1 MSARSLPLLS
11 VLLTALV
18 ACSGSTESTNPPPA
32 DSGAPEDTGPVDAGA
47 PEDTG
52 PTDTGPTDTGPDTVA
67 VSIDTQAPDTARA
80 GEALT
85 VTCALRNAAGE
96 PVDPPMGMT
105 PTIAFDPAESVRTA
119 MGVYTAV
126 RVGEV
131 TARCSLGALSDATP
145 ARIRITPGAP
155 ARVTT
160 TLDRSEARAG
170 ETVRATCAVTDAEGN
185 EVTDAAPTVQTTPSG
200 EGVTVTGNDVRAE
213 RAGMYTVRCEVPG
226 AMAEGASLA
235 VSPGLPAT
243 LTIARV
249 PDQPIDALN
258 EEVEVRAVVND
269 RFGNAIASPSL
280 EFTSAPVG
288 TAVRAGVFS
297 YAAEGMKT
305 ITVRV
310 TGETEGGV
318 ALSQSTSFVVDSSG
332 PAIQCTTPG
341 DATMVNHAPGSP
353 LMITGS
359 LSDTSGVRSL
369 TVNGEAVTPRN
380 DGTFTATV
388 PSRFGMTFVDVSA
401 TDTQGIENS
410 RTCTYLVSNNW
421 LAEDALLDD
430 AVTLSTTQAAVDDGN
445 PVSPITS
452 VDDLLQTVVNSRG
465 LRDQLHATL
474 LAANPLKNSCDQEV
488 CVFGRCTCIFRS
500 RVDYRDSQINGP
512 NTTSLTLV
520 NGGLR
525 ATVRFENLRV
535 SLGISGTLST
545 SGWVTFRSVDVG
557 VTFDL
562 SASGGRPRA
571 TVRSG
576 TTTVSVGTISTD
588 FGGITGT
595 IVNVVASL
603 VNGYLR
609 DQVSNLLRSYVS
621 DNFTRV
627 LDGVLGGLDVSSL
640 GASFNVPRLDGAGNV
655 PLRFGLGLS
664 SLNANTSRLR
674 LGLGTRFSTTATR
687 ATPSRGIALPP
698 GTGSDVTLTT
708 PATVTLQPGV
718 LNGALHALW
727 RGGFLDASIPLSRLG
742 DAFPAGTNVTV
753 AALLPPVAQLGT
765 GNNVILD
772 LGGLTVSLALPG
784 MSAPLQVSLGARAHA
799 TVTLVGNDLRFGG
812 IALDELH
819 VSLDT
824 LSITGM
830 EREDLVRG
838 LRFVVQDL
846 VERSLND
853 ALPAIPIPG
862 FAIPSSLST
871 YGLPAGREL
880 GITSPSLSFS
890 AGRFVLRGGFGLR

>member
-11 VLLTALV
+11 LLFTALA
-18 ACSGSTESTNPPPA
+18 ACSGSTESTNPPPE
-32 DSGAPEDTGPVDAGA
+32 DSGAFEDNAPVDAGPGDTGPVDS
-47 PEDTG
+47 G
-52 PTDTGPTDTGPDTVA
+52 PADTGPDTVA

-96 PVDPPMGMT
+96 TVVPPMGMT
-105 PTIAFDPAESVRTA
+105 PTVTFDPAESVRTS
-119 MGVYTAV
+119 MGAYTAV

-131 TARCSLGALSDATP
+131 TARCALGSLRDESP
-145 ARIRITPGAP
+145 ARIRVTPGAP

-160 TLDRSEARAG
+160 TLDRSSMRAG
-170 ETVRATCAVTDAEGN
+170 ETARATCAVTDAEGN
-185 EVTDAAPTVQTTPSG
+185 AVTDATPTVRTAPSG
-200 EGVTVTGNDVRAE
+200 EGVMVTGNDVRAE
-213 RAGMYTVRCEVPG
+213 RAGMYTVRCELPG
-226 AMAEGASLA
+226 AMGDGAALA
-235 VSPGLPAT
+235 VTPGLPAT

-249 PDQPIDALN
+249 PDRPVYALN
-258 EEVEVRAVVND
+258 EELEVRAVVND
-269 RFGNAIASPSL
+269 RFGNAIESPSL
-280 EFTSAPVG
+280 QFTSAPAG
-288 TAVRAGVFS
+288 TTPRPGAFS

-305 ITVRV
+305 VTVRV

-318 ALSQSTSFVVDSSG
+318 TLSRSTSFVVDSSG
-332 PAIQCTTPG
+332 PAIRCTTPG
-341 DATMVNHAPGSP
+341 DATMVNHTPGSP

-369 TVNGEAVTPRN
+369 RVNGAAVSPRN

-388 PSRFGMTFVDVSA
+388 PSRFGITFVDVSA
-401 TDTQGIENS
+401 TDNQGIENS
-410 RTCTYLVSNNW
+410 RTCAYLVSDRW
-421 LAEDALLDD
+421 VAETSLIDD

-465 LRDQLHATL
+465 LRDQLHSTL
-474 LAANPLKNSCDQEV
+474 LAANPLKNSCDQEA
-488 CVFGRCTCIFRS
+488 CVFGRCTCLFRS

-512 NTTSLTLV
+512 NVTSLALV

-535 SLGISGTLST
+535 NLGISGTLST

-562 SASGGRPRA
+562 SSSGGRPRA
-571 TVRSG
+571 AVRPN
-576 TTTVSVGTISTD
+576 TTTVSVGTINTD

-609 DQVSNLLRSYVS
+609 TQVSNLLRSYVS

-640 GASFNVPRLDGAGNV
+640 GASFNVPRLDGMGSV

-664 SLNANTSRLR
+664 SLSASTSRLR
-674 LGLGTRFSTTATR
+674 LGLGTRFSTTTTR
-687 ATPSRGIALPP
+687 ATPSRGVALPP
-698 GTGSDVTLTT
+698 GTSSDPALRT
-708 PATVTLQPGV
+708 PATVALHPGV

-742 DAFPAGTNVTV
+742 DAFPAGTSITV
-753 AALLPPVAQLGT
+753 AAALPPVAQLGT
-765 GNNVILD
+765 GSRVILD
-772 LGGLTVSLALPG
+772 LGGLTVTLNLPG
-784 MSAPLQVSLGARAHA
+784 VSAPLRVSLGARASA
-799 TVTLVGNDLRFGG
+799 AVTLVGNDLRFGS
-812 IALDELH
+812 IMLDELH

-830 EREDLVRG
+830 ERADLVRG

-862 FAIPSSLST
+862 FTIPSSLSS

-880 GITSPSLSFS
+880 GITSPALSVES
-890 AGRFVLRGGFGLR
+890 GRFVLRGGFGLR